1 MQPTLVAVAGPLI
14 GSRIV
19 LADPSMVVGR
29 GQQNQIV
36 VSDPSVS
43 RHHCTITKGEDG
55 SLKLVNHSSRGT
67 LVNGQPVEEHVLRH
81 EDLICLGR
89 SEFVVHLRAPSPD
102 PTRGDD
108 DPGEPASVLLD
119 RMKRGDGAAGEA
131 LMRRTVPALRRW
143 AHGRLP
149 RYARDQMDT
158 EDLVQEAV
166 LATLRQVGDF
176 EPTHAGAFEA
186 YLRRAVLNKVCDEI
200 RRVARRGVA
209 EELPDDVESR
219 IQSPLEQAAE
229 QEAVERY
236 EHALEELRPADRVAI
251 ILRLEFQ
258 HSFAE
263 MATGLGKPSSAAARM
278 AFNRALTKLGVFV
291 GAERPK

>member
-19 LADPSMVVGR
+19 LADPFMVVGR
-29 GQQNQIV
+29 GQQNQI

-108 DPGEPASVLLD
+108 DPGEPASVLLN

-131 LMRRTVPALRRW
+131 LMRRTVAALRRW

-166 LATLRQVGDF
+166 LATLRRVGDF
-176 EPTHAGAFEA
+176 EPSHAGAFEA
-186 YLRRAVLNKVCDEI
+186 YLRKAVLNKVAT
-200 RRVARRGVA
+200 RSVVSRG
-209 EELPDDVESR
+209 E
-219 IQSPLEQAAE
+219 
-229 QEAVERY
+229 
-236 EHALEELRPADRVAI
+236 
-251 ILRLEFQ
+251 
-258 HSFAE
+258 
-263 MATGLGKPSSAAARM
+263 G
-278 AFNRALTKLGVFV
+278 
-291 GAERPK
+291 